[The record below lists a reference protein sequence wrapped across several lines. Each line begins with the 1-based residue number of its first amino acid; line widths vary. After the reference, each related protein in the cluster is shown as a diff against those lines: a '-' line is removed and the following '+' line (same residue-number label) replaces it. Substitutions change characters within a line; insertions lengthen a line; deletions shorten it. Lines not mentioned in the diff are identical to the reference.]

1 MHTYTAVVEHREP
14 SEAISTLLETSAI
27 RYIRY
32 EFVFFFFFSFF
43 YYLFIASSVA
53 SREPRRNLERSSP
66 SPRDPFSFAPLRSL
80 APRSESIS
88 DLNAEGKGSRGSV
101 FSRQI
106 FSRSLRDCPLSPSF
120 FFLHFCYRIHA
131 TVGVVASVCIY
142 VYVKKN
148 ESASVLQ
155 NAGRETLT
163 LMYVQSPRKVLS
175 EGGI

>member
-1 MHTYTAVVEHREP
+1 MNTYTAVVEHREP

-27 RYIRY
+27 QYIRY
-32 EFVFFFFFSFF
+32 EFVFFLFL

-66 SPRDPFSFAPLRSL
+66 SLPFSFAPLRSL

-88 DLNAEGKGSRGSV
+88 DLNADGGKGIARQRLLTPNFLAIFARLSV
-101 FSRQI
+101 V
-106 FSRSLRDCPLSPSF
+106 SLF

-131 TVGVVASVCIY
+131 TVGVVPSVCIY

>member
-1 MHTYTAVVEHREP
+1 MNIGNLRKRCLPCSKPQQFGTFVTNLFFCFVFLLFIYCLFRRISRAAPKPRAKLPEP
-14 SEAISTLLETSAI
+14 SGSLFFRSSSFPRTQIRINFGLERGRRERDREA
-27 RYIRY
+27 
-32 EFVFFFFFSFF
+32 
-43 YYLFIASSVA
+43 ASSHA
-53 SREPRRNLERSSP
+53 
-66 SPRDPFSFAPLRSL
+66 
-80 APRSESIS
+80 
-88 DLNAEGKGSRGSV
+88 K
-101 FSRQI
+101 FSRDLCATV
-106 FSRSLRDCPLSPSF
+106 RCLPL